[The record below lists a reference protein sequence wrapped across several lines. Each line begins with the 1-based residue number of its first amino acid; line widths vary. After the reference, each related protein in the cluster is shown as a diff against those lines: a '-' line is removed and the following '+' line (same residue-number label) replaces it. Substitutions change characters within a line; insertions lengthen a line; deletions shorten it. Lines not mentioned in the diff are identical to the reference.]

1 MIWITIILLL
11 HFVIFHEEIVQDLED
26 HKNQILQLS
35 YHSVTVATSIALNL
49 DRYSYVKDEI
59 LLVVTVS
66 ITSVHDLI
74 VKKPQIFS
82 LVHFFFS
89 LYLEALHVDERRLL
103 LLEDMNLNCCYHCR
117 CWLNWKQQILYLL
130 FSLLIVNI
138 DFSCERSKCKTRWL
152 LPKTKLNLFQDLQL
166 TRQCCFQKSPCRQT
180 VK

>member
-1 MIWITIILLL
+1 
-11 HFVIFHEEIVQDLED
+11 VQDLED

-117 CWLNWKQQILYLL
+117 C
-130 FSLLIVNI
+130 
-138 DFSCERSKCKTRWL
+138 
-152 LPKTKLNLFQDLQL
+152 
-166 TRQCCFQKSPCRQT
+166 
-180 VK
+180 